1 MNKEGRNQE
10 DFLTKV
16 YIHKESILHNLKT
29 YQKTYKGAN
38 IAPVLKGNAYG
49 HGLKEIAQIVGSQDI
64 PFIVLNSYEE
74 VVTLRNEG
82 ITAKVLLI
90 GYTPPKHIR
99 ENKLE
104 NTSFTITSA
113 EQLQAIQD
121 TTTNTNIHLKID
133 TGMHR
138 QGITYEQLNESID
151 IIQANAMLN
160 LEGICSHLADADNSD
175 QAFTREQ
182 HTLWEK
188 IITTLR
194 KKHKTIQYYHIA
206 ATAGMPNT
214 KEAFANTAR
223 LGIGLYGID
232 TAPES
237 NIHLKP
243 AMEMKSVITTIKTVP
258 AGGCVGYNCTYRAKE
273 ATTIATVPAG
283 YFEGVDRRVSNKGF
297 FTVKGINCPIV
308 GRVSMNITTIAIPTT
323 PTIHIGDEV
332 TIISNNTNDNNTI
345 TNIAHIAKTIPWEIL
360 VHIPQHLP
368 RVVV

>member
-1 MNKEGRNQE
+1 MNKEGWNQE

-29 YQKTYKGAN
+29 YQKTYKGVD
-38 IAPVLKGNAYG
+38 IAPVLKSNAYG
-49 HGLKEIAQIVGSQDI
+49 HGLKEIAQIVESQNI
-64 PFIVLNSYEE
+64 PFIVLNTYGEAA
-74 VVTLRNEG
+74 TLRDERV
-82 ITAKVLLI
+82 TAKILIVGYVL
-90 GYTPPKHIR
+90 PEHIKR
-99 ENKLE
+99 NALK
-104 NTSFTITSA
+104 NTSFTITSV

-160 LEGICSHLADADNSD
+160 LEGVCSHLADADNSD
-175 QAFTREQ
+175 QTFTIEQ
-182 HTLWEK
+182 CELWEK
-188 IITTLR
+188 IVTTLR
-194 KKHKTIQYYHIA
+194 KKHKTIQHYHIA

-214 KEAFANTAR
+214 KKAFANTAR

-232 TAPES
+232 SAPES

-243 AMEMKSVITTIKTVP
+243 AMEVKSIITTLKTVP
-258 AGGCVGYNCTYRAKE
+258 AGGCVGYNCTYRTKE

-297 FTVKGINCPIV
+297 FTVKGANCPIV
-308 GRVSMNITTIAIPTT
+308 GRVSMNITTIAMPTT

-332 TIISNNTNDNNTI
+332 TIISNNANDNNTI
-345 TNIAHIAKTIPWEIL
+345 TNIAQMTGTIPWEIF
-360 VHIPQHLP
+360 VHIPEHLP
-368 RVVV
+368 RIVV